1 MSQHSKIIDYIKRHG
16 SITIAEIQ
24 THPMYGGL
32 GINNG
37 SARMSELDKEYH
49 FDKERVSFI
58 NSEGHKSSYIRYSLP
73 AVMQDG

>member
-1 MSQHSKIIDYIKRHG
+1 MSQHSKIIDFIKRNG
-16 SITIAEIQ
+16 CITIAQIQ
-24 THPMYGGL
+24 AHPMYGGL

-49 FDKERVSFI
+49 FKKERVSFI